1 MAQSSIILYDILTG
15 GCFFT
20 PKTNFKEWTY
30 GVLAENVIH
39 GAKLGT
45 FVMEDGSMKTFK
57 LLDIKKAVA
66 RMVNNSENGGK
77 AWEPP
82 VFLKRYVDEKVYG
95 SLVFHHNKF
104 MMNSPDLRDFIL
116 EKSKNAYR
124 ESLLEKSQKRNNLST
139 GLAATVDS
147 MNTNAK
153 TGYKRWPLKTQ
164 VATDYVVTTEMDSQK
179 TILSSTDKHGRVT
192 VQWTTGFI
200 HKYHMASL
208 SMYEVEWDTKPF
220 PLFVRTTANEVQK
233 LVENFKFC
241 STYKLL
247 QGYVGLDLLWERK
260 NSTPATLQYGYVM
273 PFDPATNKYKVVF
286 RDGLWSFKDEQEI
299 LRQKEWTHAIL
310 EGSNEV
316 FSFDDAVLAEDEKVN
331 LSVFVTIP
339 ETQGDPVDTL
349 AQKSAIPP
357 AKVRRRSQKKC
368 RWTCRTTK
376 IASTCGQNVKYPY
389 LDFTA
394 SGWVAGTLMA
404 YDPSKVKPY
413 KIEWD
418 TSPIISDEVDHDEFD
433 LLRRNFVGCNKRR
446 IFYFCVGMDLLI
458 RRPGPAT
465 NEHRLVFATVM
476 FYDRKVDA
484 YKLLFRDGT
493 DSWSDGEQ
501 LDADI
506 QENDQVYT
514 LADKRLADQE
524 PWSPAVDD
532 KLHEY
537 GPYAVSGLRGK
548 MNRAARQDAPTSVAP
563 SVSDTTTGL
572 SKPPP
577 TTSGNDTVAKG
588 ADVGP
593 ADSTGGDELNKPSSP
608 VHLGGSENVDNPD
621 SKVTDESKSA
631 TTGDTNVGDRD
642 EPERSSSSKEESDS
656 DVPTIWKE
664 GQLLCFEDNVSKK
677 AKGSKIIREFGILA
691 VAVNEESLFGTC
703 VMDNGRFRAYHFSML
718 FAAVERFNEAG
729 QNRACPVK
737 KLKRL
742 LKSYQADALNFSY
755 EVKLAGRIYKEKNR
769 ISDSSQSDSEDEQ
782 LASQPSKN
790 AVKKSD
796 AASGVTDVSSDNT
809 SRSDDT
815 SKSETSGTSRRSSID
830 LTNSPTKTTTKSDA
844 SLPKGSHKSPGP
856 TKGEH
861 LDTSPAET
869 TTKSPAL
876 TRGKDQEIMSASTS
890 SISEGRTSPE
900 SRGEGKGSA
909 GDIDAVSKEH
919 SQGEEDDQNEEKPDE
934 DEGNP
939 FLSRLR
945 QQNLLTDKE
954 TTAPS
959 NLNVRQETPLMAAT
973 AMVALKVGQEINGN
987 SGPNQSQGT
996 VLNSLANPKPNATDY
1011 GTSYVVMALQQ
1022 QMLSMQNTLSSIA
1035 QIVQNNVPARPSPAL
1050 TLSSFDSSKQRKKHK
1065 KKISTEEVRR
1075 CSLLV
1080 PPVPPP
1086 PNVKP
1091 RELKQPIA
1099 PNDSPDDDEDVRLM
1113 DDNDFRKE
1121 RLSTKR
1127 DNDLRNWIAG
1137 KNRTSKPDRIH
1148 SDIQE
1153 ATCNNLGEV
1162 RDTMEKLGYAI
1173 IKDFTNVCDDRN
1185 ALNPE
1190 TYNVFTEGNAP
1201 TAEQAVFHETPAD
1214 FGKPPPIL
1222 QTIFEGVVINNA
1234 RIDYKLAKPVA
1245 APQGKQ
1251 ARSVMKYGT
1260 QSYNRYQEKYKGQAE
1275 DMIKGI
1281 FAKPLKKKK
1290 KNPAADPKN
1299 WIVEQN
1305 VVVGGVDHQHPHCDQ
1320 GKAGCYKDDSIFP
1333 FVAVHGFGI
1342 NEFQMWLLPAKQKR
1356 EYGFLYQFPKNAIL
1370 FMRGDFIHAG
1380 ACLQQARAHIHFF
1393 PKTKAGWDDDH
1404 PYWGSNNFKSWM
1416 KDPESFLVTD
1426 LRCRPFAYPKFT
1438 ARTDVGNQTVTYPAS
1453 LTQDLITPL
1462 PRTKPLKKRNRK
1474 GKNKK
1479 AGSENYETDDDSDEK
1494 TTSESEADDKDHDV
1508 TLERY
1513 QVLKKV
1519 RKEVHIQKW

>member
-1 MAQSSIILYDILTG
+1 
-15 GCFFT
+15 
-20 PKTNFKEWTY
+20 
-30 GVLAENVIH
+30 
-39 GAKLGT
+39 
-45 FVMEDGSMKTFK
+45 
-57 LLDIKKAVA
+57 
-66 RMVNNSENGGK
+66 
-77 AWEPP
+77 
-82 VFLKRYVDEKVYG
+82 
-95 SLVFHHNKF
+95 
-104 MMNSPDLRDFIL
+104 
-116 EKSKNAYR
+116 
-124 ESLLEKSQKRNNLST
+124 
-139 GLAATVDS
+139 
-147 MNTNAK
+147 
-153 TGYKRWPLKTQ
+153 
-164 VATDYVVTTEMDSQK
+164 
-179 TILSSTDKHGRVT
+179 
-192 VQWTTGFI
+192 
-200 HKYHMASL
+200 
-208 SMYEVEWDTKPF
+208 
-220 PLFVRTTANEVQK
+220 
-233 LVENFKFC
+233 
-241 STYKLL
+241 
-247 QGYVGLDLLWERK
+247 
-260 NSTPATLQYGYVM
+260 
-273 PFDPATNKYKVVF
+273 
-286 RDGLWSFKDEQEI
+286 
-299 LRQKEWTHAIL
+299 
-310 EGSNEV
+310 
-316 FSFDDAVLAEDEKVN
+316 
-331 LSVFVTIP
+331 
-339 ETQGDPVDTL
+339 
-349 AQKSAIPP
+349 
-357 AKVRRRSQKKC
+357 
-368 RWTCRTTK
+368 
-376 IASTCGQNVKYPY
+376 
-389 LDFTA
+389 
-394 SGWVAGTLMA
+394 MA
-404 YDPSKVKPY
+404 YDPTKVKPY
-413 KIEWD
+413 KIEWA
-418 TSPIISDEVDHDEFD
+418 TSPRISDDVDHDEFD

-493 DSWSDGEQ
+493 DRWSDGEQ

-563 SVSDTTTGL
+563 SVSNTTTGL
-572 SKPPP
+572 SIPPP

-593 ADSTGGDELNKPSSP
+593 ADSKGGDELKKPSSP
-608 VHLGGSENVDNPD
+608 VHLGGSENVHNPD

-642 EPERSSSSKEESDS
+642 EPERCSSSKDESDS

-718 FAAVERFNEAG
+718 FAAVERFNEDG

-742 LKSYQADALNFSY
+742 LRTYQADPIYFSY

-809 SRSDDT
+809 SRNDDT
-815 SKSETSGTSRRSSID
+815 SKSETSGTSRRTSID

-856 TKGEH
+856 TNEHSQGE
-861 LDTSPAET
+861 
-869 TTKSPAL
+869 
-876 TRGKDQEIMSASTS
+876 
-890 SISEGRTSPE
+890 
-900 SRGEGKGSA
+900 
-909 GDIDAVSKEH
+909 GDIDAVSDEH

-945 QQNLLTDKE
+945 QQNLLTDQE

-959 NLNVRQETPLMAAT
+959 KSNVRHETPLMAAT
-973 AMVALKVGQEINGN
+973 AMVALKGGQEINGN
-987 SGPNQSQGT
+987 SGPNQWQGT

-1011 GTSYVVMALQQ
+1011 GTSDVVMALQQ

-1050 TLSSFDSSKQRKKHK
+1050 TLSSFDSAKQRKKHK

-1091 RELKQPIA
+1091 RELKQAIA
-1099 PNDSPDDDEDVRLM
+1099 PNDLPDDDEDVRLM
-1113 DDNDFRKE
+1113 DDNDIRKE

-1137 KNRTSKPDRIH
+1137 KNRTSQPDRIH

-1162 RDTMEKLGYAI
+1162 LDTMQKLGYAI

-1281 FAKPLKKKK
+1281 FAKPLKKNKQ
-1290 KNPAADPKN
+1290 NPAADPKN

-1320 GKAGCYKDDSIFP
+1320 GKAGCYHNEGIFP
-1333 FVAVHGFGI
+1333 FVAVHGFGV

-1380 ACLQQARAHIHFF
+1380 ACLQEARAHIQFF
-1393 PKTKAGWDDDH
+1393 PKKEAGWDDDH
-1404 PYWGSNNFKSWM
+1404 PYWGSNSFETWIKN
-1416 KDPESFLVTD
+1416 PESFLVTD

-1438 ARTDVGNQTVTYPAS
+1438 PRTVVGNQTVTYPAS

-1494 TTSESEADDKDHDV
+1494 TSSESEADDKDHDV
-1508 TLERY
+1508 SLERY